1 MRLSKQLISAA
12 FALAAFATTPALA
25 GNICKPTLSFGQA
38 QLSAREDAQNS
49 QRRWTA
55 ILHVDASRCAATSG
69 WFEIYFVREKE
80 NAPELEFVERLTWQ
94 TGETRAGQIEVSLD
108 FWRDEAVL
116 RYGLGSIA
124 ACACRQ

>member
-1 MRLSKQLISAA
+1 MRLSKQLTSAA
-12 FALAAFATTPALA
+12 FALAAFATTTSLA
-25 GNICKPTLSFGQA
+25 GEICKPTLSFSQA
-38 QLSAREDAQNS
+38 RLSDREDAQNS

-55 ILHVDASRCAATSG
+55 ILQVDASRCAATSG